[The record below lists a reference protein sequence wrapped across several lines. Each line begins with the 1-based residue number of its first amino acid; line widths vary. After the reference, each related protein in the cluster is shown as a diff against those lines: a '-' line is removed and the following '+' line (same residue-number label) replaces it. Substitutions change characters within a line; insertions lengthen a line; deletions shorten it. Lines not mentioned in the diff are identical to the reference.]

1 MWLYIFKSQFVSVT
15 KKVVTK
21 GSVIIKGVCVV
32 SSLATNVKTSY
43 IFKKILI
50 LNANVMRIKEVEDH
64 KLNHKWGEKL
74 QQYLKANVVEQKLI
88 LQNKKNIFKNLN
100 TV

>member
-1 MWLYIFKSQFVSVT
+1 
-15 KKVVTK
+15 
-21 GSVIIKGVCVV
+21 
-32 SSLATNVKTSY
+32 
-43 IFKKILI
+43 
-50 LNANVMRIKEVEDH
+50 MRIKEVEDH

-100 TV
+100 MV